1 MGVDSLGY
9 IVFNVSKLDEW
20 RALLEKVFGMEPRP
34 RTGSC
39 DGAIDYR
46 VDSYHH
52 RLTLIPAKTD
62 SVAVIGWEVST
73 VAKLEA
79 TVAALRE
86 RQVVVTAEAGALCA
100 ERKVK
105 QVYSF
110 TCPMVGNRQELYYG
124 PLVSNTAFTPSR
136 GISGYKTGALGLGHV
151 VYWVHDLAASVKFYE
166 DVMGFAVSDYIAWDD
181 NDAVFLHCN
190 ARHHT
195 LALMKADPGP
205 AGELMHLL
213 VEAQSMDDV
222 GYGYDLVRDM
232 GIPVMIEP
240 GKHSNDHMQSFYLQT
255 PSGFWMEYG
264 YGGREIGPDWEIRN
278 YDAPMLWGH
287 RFVGS

>member
-9 IVFNVSKLDEW
+9 VVFQVSKIAQW
-20 RALLEKVFGMEPRP
+20 RALLERVFGMEPRP
-34 RTGSC
+34 R

-46 VDSYHH
+46 IDSYHH
-52 RLTLIPAKTD
+52 RLTLIPAETD
-62 SVAVIGWEVST
+62 AVAAIGWEVAT

-86 RQVVVTAEAGALCA
+86 RHVVVTAEPAELCA
-100 ERKVK
+100 ERKVR
-105 QVYSF
+105 QLYSF
-110 TCPMVGNRQELYYG
+110 TCPMIGNRQELYFG
-124 PLVSNTAFTPSR
+124 PLVSHTAFTPSR
-136 GISGYKTGALGLGHV
+136 GISGYKTGTLGLGHV
-151 VYWVHDLAASVKFYE
+151 VYWVNDLAASVKFYE
-166 DVMGFAVSDYIAWDD
+166 EIMGFAISDFIAWDD

-190 ARHHT
+190 PRHHT

-213 VEAQSMDDV
+213 VEAQSLDDV

-264 YGGREIGPDWEIRN
+264 YGGREIGANWEIRH

>member
-9 IVFNVSKLDEW
+9 VALNVSKLDEW
-20 RALLEKVFGMEPRP
+20 RALFEKVFGMEPRE
-34 RTGSC
+34 R

-46 VDSYHH
+46 IDEYHH
-52 RLTLIPAKTD
+52 RFTLYPNASD
-62 SVAVIGWEVST
+62 SVETIGWEVGT
-73 VAKLEA
+73 EAKLEA
-79 TVAALRE
+79 TVAALRD
-86 RQVVVTAEAGALCA
+86 RGVHVAEDDASMR
-100 ERKVK
+100 EQRKVK
-105 QVYSF
+105 KLYSF
-110 TCPMVGNRQELYYG
+110 TCPMIGNRQELYYG
-124 PLVSNTAFTPSR
+124 PLASNTAFSPSR
-136 GISGYKTGALGLGHV
+136 GIAGYKTGTLGLGHV
-151 VYWVHDLAASVKFYE
+151 VYWVKDLPAATKFYE
-166 DVMGFAVSDYIAWDD
+166 EVMGFRISDYIAWDD
-181 NDAVFLHCN
+181 NDAVFMHCN

-195 LALMKADPGP
+195 LALMKDGPMGP
-205 AGELMHLL
+205 AGELMHIMI
-213 VEAQSMDDV
+213 EAKSYDDV

-287 RFVGS
+287 RFVGA

>member
-1 MGVDSLGY
+1 MNVDSLGY
-9 IVFNVSKLDEW
+9 VAFNVSKLDEW

-34 RTGSC
+34 RTDAG

-46 VDSYHH
+46 IDGYHH
-52 RLTLIPAKTD
+52 RLTLIPTETD
-62 SVAVIGWEVST
+62 SVAAIGWEVST

-79 TVAALRE
+79 TVAALRD
-86 RQVVVTAEAGALCA
+86 RQIVVTAEAGELCA
-100 ERKVK
+100 TRKVK
-105 QVYSF
+105 QLYSF
-110 TCPMVGNRQELYYG
+110 TCPMIGNRQELYFG
-124 PLVSNTAFTPSR
+124 PLVSNTPFTPSR
-136 GISGYKTGALGLGHV
+136 GISGYKTGTLGLGHV
-151 VYWVHDLAASVKFYE
+151 VYWVQDLPASVKFYE
-166 DVMGFAVSDYIAWDD
+166 EVMGFAVSDYIAWDD

-190 ARHHT
+190 PRHHT

-287 RFVGS
+287 RFVGA